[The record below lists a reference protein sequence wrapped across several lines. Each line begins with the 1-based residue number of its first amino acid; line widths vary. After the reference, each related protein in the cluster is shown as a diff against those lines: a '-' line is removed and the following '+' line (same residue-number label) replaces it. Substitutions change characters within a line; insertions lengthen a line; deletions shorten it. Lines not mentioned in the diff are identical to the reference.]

1 MTQRKT
7 FPLRLPPELYDA
19 LHRWAEGDLR
29 SVNAQIEF
37 LLRDALQRAGRLSP
51 GAPPTDAET
60 SESNSDSDTHN
71 GN

>member
-1 MTQRKT
+1 MTPRKT

-19 LHRWAEGDLR
+19 LHRWADGELR

-51 GAPPTDAET
+51 GAPSSDAES
-60 SESNSDSDTHN
+60 SERDSDTDTDS
-71 GN
+71 GS

>member
-51 GAPPTDAET
+51 GAPSPEP
-60 SESNSDSDTHN
+60 ESNESDSN
-71 GN
+71 SNA